1 MKNRAFYDAHG
12 DLLIVPQLGVLLI
25 TTEFGK
31 MEVAT
36 NEICVVSQGI
46 RFSVDITM
54 ASRGYI
60 LEVFGR
66 HFTLPDLGPIGANG
80 LADPRHFLTPVA

>member
-54 ASRGYI
+54 ASRRYI
-60 LEVFGR
+60 LETFSHSSSLR
-66 HFTLPDLGPIGANG
+66 AIYLPILHEMCPKKITYS
-80 LADPRHFLTPVA
+80 RFF